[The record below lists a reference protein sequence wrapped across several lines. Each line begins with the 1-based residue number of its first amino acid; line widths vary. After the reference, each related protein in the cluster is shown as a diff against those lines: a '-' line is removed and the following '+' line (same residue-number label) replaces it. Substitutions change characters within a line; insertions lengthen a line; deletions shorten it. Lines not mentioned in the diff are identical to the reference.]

1 MTPTLEM
8 RELATLV
15 LFLMAIGMFFVYVIV
30 RIRWSESVDRDEQ
43 DFWSLLSARTLV
55 AAIVATGAT
64 ILAVSA
70 L

>member
-55 AAIVATGAT
+55 AAIVAPGAT